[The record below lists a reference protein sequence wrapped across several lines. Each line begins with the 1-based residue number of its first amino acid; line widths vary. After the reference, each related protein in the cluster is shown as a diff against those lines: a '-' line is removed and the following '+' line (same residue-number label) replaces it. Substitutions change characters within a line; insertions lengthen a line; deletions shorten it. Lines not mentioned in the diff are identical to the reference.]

1 MIDHIYQKKWV
12 VSRHKEAPLLEERE
26 RFLEH
31 CQQQG
36 TSHKSLQNMAPELIA
51 VIRFLRMEQL
61 REVSLEEIK
70 QAAKTWAEEQR
81 SNPRARSYAASAGYF
96 VCVAKKWLRFHGKLR
111 MPSPPRLRFAAE
123 LYDFVSFTATEQGL
137 SPDSVCSHRWKT
149 SKFLEWFANRHRLLS
164 AATLDDVDEFLAFKA
179 DNGWSRESVSTAA
192 QALRSFFRHAERRGW
207 CKPEI
212 AAGIQG
218 PKIYKYAGLPEGPT
232 WDDVRRVLQSS
243 KGSSPP
249 AIRARAILLLV
260 ALYGLRS
267 GEVSRLLLDDIDWR
281 AETFVITHSK
291 RGGSQLYPLRWDVGD
306 AILKY
311 LGKVRPRTPCR
322 NVFVTFSPPYR
333 PLNRS
338 TLYCIVSNHLN
349 RLGVKCPKKG
359 PHSLRHAC
367 ATHLL
372 QQGASFK
379 EIGDILGHRDT
390 NSAGAYAKVDLNAL
404 RTVAKLSLG
413 GLL

>member
-1 MIDHIYQKKWV
+1 M
-12 VSRHKEAPLLEERE
+12 EE
-26 RFLEH
+26 
-31 CQQQG
+31 
-36 TSHKSLQNMAPELIA
+36 
-51 VIRFLRMEQL
+51 L
-61 REVSLEEIK
+61 REVSLDEIK
-70 QAAKTWAEEQR
+70 KAAKTWAEEQR
-81 SNPRARSYAASAGYF
+81 SNPRVRSYAASAGYF
-96 VCVAKKWLRFHGKLR
+96 VCVAKKWLRFHEKLR

-123 LYDFVSFTATEQGL
+123 LDDFVSFMATEQGL
-137 SPDSVCSHRWKT
+137 SPDSICSHRWKT

-232 WDDVRRVLQSS
+232 WDDVRQVLQTS

-267 GEVSRLLLDDIDWR
+267 GEVSRLLLGDIDWR
-281 AETFVITHSK
+281 AETFVVTHSK
-291 RGGSQLYPLRWDVGD
+291 RGGSQLYPLRRDVGD

-311 LGKVRPRTPCR
+311 LTKVRPRTSCR
-322 NVFVTFSPPYR
+322 NVFVTISPPYR

-338 TLYCIVSNHLN
+338 TLYCIVSTHLN
-349 RLGVKCPKKG
+349 RLGVQCPKKG

-379 EIGDILGHRDT
+379 EIGDILGHRQAD
-390 NSAGAYAKVDLNAL
+390 SAGVYAKVDLNTL
-404 RTVAKLSLG
+404 RTVARVKLG

>member
-1 MIDHIYQKKWV
+1 MIEDIYQKKWV
-12 VSRHKEAPLLEERE
+12 VSRHQEAPLLKERE
-26 RFLEH
+26 QFLEH
-31 CQQQG
+31 CHQQG
-36 TSHKSLQNMAPELIA
+36 TSHNALQNMASELIA
-51 VIRFLRMEQL
+51 VIRLLRMEEL
-61 REVSLEEIK
+61 RGVSLEEIK
-70 QAAKTWAEEQR
+70 QAAKAWAEEQR
-81 SNPRARSYAASAGYF
+81 SNPRARSYAKSAGYF
-96 VCVAKKWLRFHGKLR
+96 VYVAKKWLRFHGKLR
-111 MPSPPRLRFAAE
+111 IPLPPRLRFADE
-123 LYDFVSFTATEQGL
+123 LDDFVSFMATEQGL
-137 SPDSVCSHRWKT
+137 SPASICSHRWKT

-192 QALRSFFRHAERRGW
+192 HALRSFFRHTERRGW

-218 PKIYKYAGLPEGPT
+218 PRIYKYAGLPEGPT

-243 KGSSPP
+243 KGSSPA

-267 GEVSRLLLDDIDWR
+267 GEVSRLLLGDIDWR
-281 AETFVITHSK
+281 EETFVVTHSK
-291 RGGSQLYPLRWDVGD
+291 RGGSQVYPLRRDVGD

-311 LGKVRPRTPCR
+311 LTNVRPRTSCR
-322 NVFVTFSPPYR
+322 NVFVTVSPPYR
-333 PLNRS
+333 PLNCS
-338 TLYCIVSNHLN
+338 TLYCIVSTHLN
-349 RLGVKCPKKG
+349 RLGIQCPKKG

-379 EIGDILGHRDT
+379 EIGDILGHRHT
-390 NSAGAYAKVDLNAL
+390 NSTGAYAKVDLNAL
-404 RTVAKLSLG
+404 RTVAKVSLG